1 MKKEFKRLN
10 IFRNILIVIDVLAV
24 LMFIFELIIK
34 DINYSSYI
42 VLLINNILVFSLIIY
57 KKRLLK

>member
-1 MKKEFKRLN
+1 MEKEFKRLN